1 MKEDYVNNAIKI
13 LDDLAKKLGEEGR
26 PFESMDIQTACDLIK
41 NKVLTAYI
49 VTADVDNGVRKYTTK
64 VVLPADSPEQA
75 SESARVWLSAGYDTT
90 CQILEV
96 NILDEPIVCEV

>member
-1 MKEDYVNNAIKI
+1 MKENYVDNAIKI
-13 LDDLAKKLGEEGR
+13 LDDLAKKLREDGR

-41 NKVLTAYI
+41 NKVLSAYI
-49 VTADVDNGVRKYTTK
+49 VTANVDNGTRKYITK

-75 SESARVWLSAGYDTT
+75 SESARIWLSAGYDTT

-96 NILDEPIVCEV
+96 NILDEPIICEI